1 MEELKVLQ
9 SKLKAQL
16 PDLELREQEPMRL
29 HTTFRVGG
37 PASLMALPRREAD
50 LGQLL
55 RMAFQAGVTPFF
67 LGKGSNLLVADEGV
81 DRFLIKLAGGLNR
94 LERAEGTAIYV
105 GSGVTLAQA
114 AVFAAHHGLT
124 GLEFAHGIPGSV
136 GGAVTM
142 NAGAYNGEM
151 GAVVREVDCLEAD
164 GTPRTLSGDELAFS
178 YRHSAFSD
186 GRRFILGARMELTP
200 GDPVS
205 IQMLMDDFGNRR
217 RHKQPLNLPSA
228 GSTFKRPEGYFA
240 AALIDECK
248 LKGTTIGGA
257 QVSKKHAGFLVNAG
271 GATCSDVLAL
281 VDLVRETVLRETDVA
296 LELEVKTL
304 GI

>member
-124 GLEFAHGIPGSV
+124 GLEFAHGIPGTM
-136 GGAVTM
+136 GGGVFM
-142 NAGAYNGEM
+142 NAGAYEGEM
-151 GAVVREVDCLEAD
+151 AQVVDWVDCLDEEGMPRRLSREALAL
-164 GTPRTLSGDELAFS
+164 GYRSSIFLRRPWLITGAHLTLA
-178 YRHSAFSD
+178 
-186 GRRFILGARMELTP
+186 P
-200 GDPVS
+200 GDPAAIRRKMADLS
-205 IQMLMDDFGNRR
+205 RR
-217 RHKQPLNLPSA
+217 RRAKQPLGIPAQEAPLSARPGILP
-228 GSTFKRPEGYFA
+228 
-240 AALIDECK
+240 
-248 LKGTTIGGA
+248 
-257 QVSKKHAGFLVNAG
+257 GFN
-271 GATCSDVLAL
+271 
-281 VDLVRETVLRETDVA
+281 
-296 LELEVKTL
+296 
-304 GI
+304 

>member
-124 GLEFAHGIPGSV
+124 GLEFAHFLGAASV
-136 GGAVTM
+136 VVKV
-142 NAGAYNGEM
+142 
-151 GAVVREVDCLEAD
+151 AVVVDYMLRQWHRAEQQIGRASCRERV
-164 GTPRTLSGDELAFS
+164 
-178 YRHSAFSD
+178 
-186 GRRFILGARMELTP
+186 
-200 GDPVS
+200 
-205 IQMLMDDFGNRR
+205 
-217 RHKQPLNLPSA
+217 
-228 GSTFKRPEGYFA
+228 
-240 AALIDECK
+240 
-248 LKGTTIGGA
+248 
-257 QVSKKHAGFLVNAG
+257 
-271 GATCSDVLAL
+271 
-281 VDLVRETVLRETDVA
+281 
-296 LELEVKTL
+296 
-304 GI
+304 